1 MLPGELAKV
10 EGALVC
16 PTTVAW
22 TTIGC
27 AHPIVLVS

>member
-27 AHPIVLVS
+27 AHTVGQS